1 LPATGSLATFLSEGC
16 SIGSN
21 TLPMKTSA
29 FFCSAA
35 FLLASS
41 ALHASEKPLYLAVEG
56 KLLYENKFDSE
67 HGAQWKSPKGAWE
80 ISGGVLR
87 GSEKP
92 EDNHGAVTRL
102 PDKLSDFVIEY
113 DFKFEGAKATTLSLN
128 AAKGHLARIAITPK
142 SVAIQKDDMDH
153 AGPDKAVVFARFSAD
168 FQPGVWHTVRMEM
181 VGDTLLGKVNGY
193 IAWGASD
200 VFKQERI
207 APGLT
212 VGGQSVEFRN
222 LRIFEA
228 SLNPRWS
235 EVQAAL
241 PKPGEKM
248 DAPPA
253 RPPGAK
259 AATGVQ

>member
-1 LPATGSLATFLSEGC
+1 MG
-16 SIGSN
+16 
-21 TLPMKTSA
+21 
-29 FFCSAA
+29 
-35 FLLASS
+35 SS
-41 ALHASEKPLYLAVEG
+41 ALHASEKPLFLAVEG

-80 ISGGVLR
+80 IAGGVLR

-102 PDKLSDFVIEY
+102 PDNLSDFVIEY

-128 AAKGHLARIAITPK
+128 AAKGHLA
-142 SVAIQKDDMDH
+142 
-153 AGPDKAVVFARFSAD
+153 D
-168 FQPGVWHTVRMEM
+168 FQTGVWHTVRMEM
-181 VGDTLLGKVNGY
+181 VGDTLLGKVDGY
-193 IAWGASD
+193 IAWGASE
-200 VFKQERI
+200 VFKQERT
-207 APGLT
+207 APGFT

-228 SLNPRWS
+228 SLNPGWS
-235 EVQAAL
+235 EVQASL

-253 RPPGAK
+253 RPSGAK
-259 AATGVQ
+259 TANGAK

>member
-1 LPATGSLATFLSEGC
+1 VEVAGGSCWL
-16 SIGSN
+16 
-21 TLPMKTSA
+21 
-29 FFCSAA
+29 
-35 FLLASS
+35 
-41 ALHASEKPLYLAVEG
+41 
-56 KLLYENKFDSE
+56 
-67 HGAQWKSPKGAWE
+67 W
-80 ISGGVLR
+80 

-181 VGDTLLGKVNGY
+181 VGDTLLGKVDGY

-241 PKPGEKM
+241 PKPRKNGCSDQPARGPASSWRRRRVFRDDARGSTSRSPDLRHISHFPERLCRGDSSWLTM
-248 DAPPA
+248 DAHFLKHPIHLLAGRLGGGA
-253 RPPGAK
+253 RGA
-259 AATGVQ
+259 GG

>member
-1 LPATGSLATFLSEGC
+1 MKISSLLC
-16 SIGSN
+16 S
-21 TLPMKTSA
+21 TT
-29 FFCSAA
+29 A
-35 FLLASS
+35 FLLGSS
-41 ALHASEKPLYLAVEG
+41 ALYALEKPLFLAVEG
-56 KLLYENKFDSE
+56 KLLYENKFDSA
-67 HGAQWKSPKGAWE
+67 HGAQWSSPKGAWE
-80 ISGGVLR
+80 IAGGVLR

-128 AAKGHLARIAITPK
+128 AAKGHLARIAITPR
-142 SVAIQKDDMDH
+142 SVAMQKDDMDH

-181 VGDTLLGKVNGY
+181 VGDTLLGKVDGY
-193 IAWGASD
+193 IAWGASE
-200 VFKQERI
+200 VFKQERT
-207 APGLT
+207 APGFT

-228 SLNPRWS
+228 SLNPGWP
-235 EVQAAL
+235 EVKASL

-259 AATGVQ
+259 TAVGAQ